1 MGLKYCS
8 LASGSSGNSQL
19 IAFKD
24 TKVLLDAGLSGKYI
38 KNSLES
44 ISESP
49 EDIKAVLVTHEH
61 SDHIKG
67 VGVLMRRYDLDLYV
81 NEKTFE
87 AMKTKIGKINLEKV
101 HIIKKGEEFYIG
113 DLRVKSFEISH
124 DAADPVAYSFFGDD
138 SKVTVATDLGE
149 INERIICELEGSDL
163 LVLESNHDVEMLKSG
178 PYPYYLKR
186 RVLSEH
192 GHLSNDIAGSIV
204 AELFKRGGVGNVLLA
219 HLSKENNFPE
229 LAYETVKC
237 IVEENGIFVGTDV
250 NLDMTYRDKVSR
262 YYSIKKSK

>member
-19 IAFKD
+19 IAFKN

-44 ISESP
+44 ISEKP
-49 EDIKAVLVTHEH
+49 EDIEAVLVTHEH

-67 VGVLMRRYDLDLYV
+67 VGILMRRYGLDLYV

-87 AMKTKIGKINLEKV
+87 AMKEKLGKIDIEKV
-101 HIIKKGEEFYIG
+101 HIIKKGEEFHIG
-113 DLRVKSFEISH
+113 ELRIKSFEISH
-124 DAADPVAYSFFGDD
+124 DAADPVAYSFFGEN
-138 SKVTVATDLGE
+138 SKITVATDLGE
-149 INERIICELEGSDL
+149 INDDIINELEGSDL
-163 LVLESNHDVEMLKSG
+163 LVLESNHDVEMLKTG
-178 PYPYYLKR
+178 AYPYYLKR
-186 RVLSEH
+186 RVLSEY
-192 GHLSNDIAGSIV
+192 GHLSNDVAGGIV

-237 IVEENGIFVGTDV
+237 IVEENGISVGKDM
-250 NLDMTYRDKVSR
+250 NLDMTYRDKVSK
-262 YYSIKKSK
+262 YYSIKK